1 MHWIRAKMFLNE
13 SAEMRKIEI
22 CLMSPDLKP
31 KLQPKK
37 LEGAH
42 LNTSR
47 IRRRRNRKNKLKR
60 IDCPVTNCERSVL
73 LMKKVYPQS
82 KLKSLRSTKK
92 PASGS

>member
-13 SAEMRKIEI
+13 SAEMQKIEI

-47 IRRRRNRKNKLKR
+47 IRV
-60 IDCPVTNCERSVL
+60 IF
-73 LMKKVYPQS
+73 
-82 KLKSLRSTKK
+82 
-92 PASGS
+92 